1 LLTIFLSRSLG
12 NSTVAGF
19 VVQNVSYLLLVGIL
33 KSDCVDV
40 SEISICDC
48 TVMEEQEDIIERSGC
63 CNSVGSSHIEGVEYG
78 TCFASSVKNENLNL
92 STSVTHTKKVLL
104 YY

>member
-19 VVQNVSYLLLVGIL
+19 VVQNVSYLLVGIL

-48 TVMEEQEDIIERSGC
+48 TVMEEQEDIIKRSGC
-63 CNSVGSSHIEGVEYG
+63 CNSYL
-78 TCFASSVKNENLNL
+78 AD
-92 STSVTHTKKVLL
+92 VLTMK
-104 YY
+104 